1 MCGIAGVLR
10 TDGRDVELATLTRMS
25 KAVAHRGPDGDGL
38 WTHGSVGFS
47 HRRLAII
54 DLQGGRQPMV
64 APDSGCV
71 LIFNGEIYNFAALR
85 KTLQAEGSTF
95 IEQSDTEVVLR
106 AYERWGEAAVDRLQ
120 GMFAFAIWNPR
131 TRQLFAA
138 RDRIGIKPFY
148 YRWLDG
154 TLTFASELKAILASD
169 PTASRTLDVDS
180 FDRYLRLQYVPAPRT
195 IVQGVRQLP
204 PGHTLTLNVDSR
216 QLAERRYWQAHAIPS
231 ARGAPDRPDRPGS
244 RSPLPSVAQFQQRI
258 GEAVRSH
265 MVADVPIGALLSGGV
280 DSSLIAAH
288 MVREAS
294 AAVHTFSVGFE
305 DSDLDERHAAHR
317 VATHLGTVHHEQVVS
332 DRDAADTFP
341 RLVAAMDEPL
351 ADYAA
356 LPTYLI
362 ARFAAQH
369 VKVVLTGEGADELFA
384 GYRRYR
390 RDTWLAPF
398 AALRPTYQPSHVFS
412 RRETSRL
419 IGRVPSEFERESNT
433 RNRTVGTLN
442 RLLLRDI
449 EGWLPDDL
457 LVKVDRMTMLCSL
470 EARVPYL
477 DHQFVEW
484 ALAVPGAHKLSL
496 LGGRG
501 KLLLRQAAATMM
513 PEDVAGRKKQGFK
526 PPIDAWLRGR
536 MRELAQ
542 DTLLA
547 ANTNLRDRI
556 DARAIR
562 QLLEDHNRGDANGHR
577 IWTLLVF
584 ELWSQEH
591 GVG

>member
-1 MCGIAGVLR
+1 MCGIAGVVH
-10 TDGRDVELATLTRMS
+10 TDGRAVDASALTRMAE
-25 KAVAHRGPDGDGL
+25 AVAHRGPDGRGTWND
-38 WTHGSVGFS
+38 GSVGLA
-47 HRRLAII
+47 HTRLAII
-54 DLQGGRQPMV
+54 DLHGGRQPMV
-64 APDSGCV
+64 ASDSGCV
-71 LIFNGEIYNFAALR
+71 LIFNGEIYNYKALR
-85 KTLQAEGSTF
+85 QTLEADGARF

-106 AYERWGEAAVDRLQ
+106 AYERWGDASVDRLH
-120 GMFAFAIWNPR
+120 GMFAFAIWNPQ

-154 TLTFASELKAILASD
+154 TLTFASELKAVLASD
-169 PTASRTLDVDS
+169 ATAPRALDVRS

-195 IVQGVRQLP
+195 MVEGVRQLP
-204 PGHTLTLNVDSR
+204 PGHTLTLRVDAQ
-216 QLAERRYWQAHAIPS
+216 QLDERRYWQAHAVP
-231 ARGAPDRPDRPGS
+231 GAQAS
-244 RSPLPSVAQFQQRI
+244 IAQFQERI

-265 MVADVPIGALLSGGV
+265 MVADVPVGALLSGGV
-280 DSSLIAAH
+280 DSSLIVAH
-288 MVREAS
+288 MVRAAS
-294 AAVHTFSVGFE
+294 APVHTFAVGFE
-305 DSDLDERHAAHR
+305 DAGLDERTAARR
-317 VATHLGTVHHEQVVS
+317 VAAHLGTVHHEQVVTDS
-332 DRDAADTFP
+332 DAAETLP
-341 RLVAAMDEPL
+341 RIVSAMDEPL

-390 RDTWLAPF
+390 RDRLLAPV
-398 AALRPTYQPSHVFS
+398 ARLRPAYQPSHVFS
-412 RRETSRL
+412 RRDTSRL
-419 IGRVPSEFERESNT
+419 IGRDPSALERESA
-433 RNRTVGTLN
+433 VGRRAPGALN

-449 EGWLPDDL
+449 EGWLPDNL

-484 ALAVPGAHKLSL
+484 ALGVPAPHKLPL
-496 LGGRG
+496 LRGGD
-501 KLLLRQAAATMM
+501 KLLLRRAAATMV
-513 PEDVAGRKKQGFK
+513 PEQIAGRKKQGFK

-536 MRELAQ
+536 MRELAH

-547 ANTNLRDRI
+547 VNTRLRDRI
-556 DARAIR
+556 DVRSVR
-562 QLLEDHNRGDANGHR
+562 RLLADHDRGQANGHR
-577 IWTLLVF
+577 IWALLIYQ
-584 ELWSQEH
+584 LWSQEH